1 MNEATSSPSA
11 TGSPK
16 LVHRVL
22 VIDDHPLML
31 RSLIEALEREPDF
44 TVCGQAGD
52 VREGLAAAAAQLP
65 DVVLTDLHLKTT
77 SGLDLIRQ
85 LHAEA
90 PGLPVI
96 ATTMFD
102 VNRNERLARAAGA
115 AGFAAKQDGPD
126 KLIATLRQVL
136 AGGEGKL

>member
-1 MNEATSSPSA
+1 M
-11 TGSPK
+11 
-16 LVHRVL
+16 L
-22 VIDDHPLML
+22 VIDDDPLML
-31 RSLIEALEREPDF
+31 RSLVDALEREPDF

-52 VREGLAAAAAQLP
+52 VPEALAAAASQLP

-85 LHAEA
+85 LHTEA

-102 VNRNERLARAAGA
+102 VDPQRTPG
-115 AGFAAKQDGPD
+115 
-126 KLIATLRQVL
+126 
-136 AGGEGKL
+136 AGGGRGRLRPQTRRAGKSRSPPSGKCWPAEKSERPEAGPGIL

>member
-1 MNEATSSPSA
+1 MNEVTSSPAA

-52 VREGLAAAAAQLP
+52 VPEGLAAAAAQLP
-65 DVVLTDLHLKTT
+65 DVVLTDLQLKTT

-85 LHAEA
+85 LHAED

-102 VNRNERLARAAGA
+102 VSRNERLARAAGA

-136 AGGEGKL
+136 ADGRSEG